1 MVKIIYD
8 AVAGTC
14 QNHAIKCS
22 NKICSCKYLK
32 LMNKDIS
39 FFYLLQKYQLISYS
53 LLSLIKDHWKINII
67 GFKIHILQLIIY
79 FP

>member
-32 LMNKDIS
+32 LMDKDIS
-39 FFYLLQKYQLISYS
+39 FIYLL
-53 LLSLIKDHWKINII
+53 
-67 GFKIHILQLIIY
+67 
-79 FP
+79 